1 MRRLTYGLAVVF
13 GLIGPIVLGSGMHD
27 KDSLKPVEIGVY
39 YMWLVMNAWMLA
51 PCAILAVVAWKAKSP
66 IVVVGNLVLTLIV
79 GLLGAWMY
87 LMPKEA
93 GMIVGSE
100 GNWSVIFVQPL
111 QCGMILVGEIC
122 LHAFSD
128 YWIGRK
134 K

>member
-27 KDSLKPVEIGVY
+27 K
-39 YMWLVMNAWMLA
+39 MWLVMNAWMLA

>member
-1 MRRLTYGLAVVF
+1 
-13 GLIGPIVLGSGMHD
+13 
-27 KDSLKPVEIGVY
+27 
-39 YMWLVMNAWMLA
+39 MLA

-87 LMPKEA
+87 LMPKEV
-93 GMIVGSE
+93 GMIVGIE

>member
-27 KDSLKPVEIGVY
+27 TE
-39 YMWLVMNAWMLA
+39 MWLVMNAWMLA